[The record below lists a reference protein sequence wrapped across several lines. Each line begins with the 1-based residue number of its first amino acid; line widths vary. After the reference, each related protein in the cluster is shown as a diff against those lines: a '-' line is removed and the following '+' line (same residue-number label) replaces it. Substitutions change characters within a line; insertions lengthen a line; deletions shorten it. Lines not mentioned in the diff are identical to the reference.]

1 MPRIKRGKIVRKKHK
16 KIKKQVKGY
25 LKTRRT
31 SVKRAKEAI
40 YKAGRY
46 SYRDRRTKKRDQRRR
61 WIVKI
66 NAGLSD
72 TDIRYSQFIKKLKDK
87 KIELDRKIL
96 ADFAENEPKV
106 FEKIVKEVSAKGGP
120 A

>member
-1 MPRIKRGKIVRKKHK
+1 MPRIKRGKTVRRKHK
-16 KIKKQVKGY
+16 KIKAQVKGY
-25 LKTRRT
+25 IRSRRA

-46 SYRDRRTKKRDQRRR
+46 SYRDRRTKKREARRR

-66 NAGLSD
+66 NAGLSASGL
-72 TDIRYSQFIKKLKDK
+72 RYSEFIKKLKDN

-96 ADFAENEPKV
+96 SDLAENEPKV
-106 FEKIVKEVSAKGGP
+106 FEEIVKISK
-120 A
+120 

>member
-1 MPRIKRGKIVRKKHK
+1 MPRIKRGKTVRRKHK
-16 KIKKQVKGY
+16 KIKAQVKGY
-25 LKTRRT
+25 IKSRRA

-40 YKAGRY
+40 YRAGRY
-46 SYRDRRTKKRDQRRR
+46 SYRDRRTKKRDMRRR

-72 TDIRYSQFIKKLKDK
+72 KDLRYSEFIKKLKDN

-96 ADFAENEPKV
+96 ADLAENEPKV
-106 FEKIVKEVSAKGGP
+106 FEEIVEKVR
-120 A
+120 